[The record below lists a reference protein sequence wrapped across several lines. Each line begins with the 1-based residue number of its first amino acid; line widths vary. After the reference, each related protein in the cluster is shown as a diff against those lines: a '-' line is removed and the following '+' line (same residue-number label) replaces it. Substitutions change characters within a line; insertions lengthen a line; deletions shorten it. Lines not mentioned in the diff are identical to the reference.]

1 MSELIL
7 KWNSLDAFRKQ
18 ELLDFLNF
26 LVERKPKNV
35 GEQQMSKIEAMK
47 LAAND
52 PLYLQDIKEID
63 DDFAVI
69 DHETLWIKIRRGL
82 FV

>member
-7 KWNSLDAFRKQ
+7 KYNSLDAFRKQ
-18 ELLDFLNF
+18 ELLDFLDF

-35 GEQQMSKIEAMK
+35 NSQQMSKIEAMK

-69 DHETLWIKIRRGL
+69 DHETL
-82 FV
+82 

>member
-1 MSELIL
+1 M
-7 KWNSLDAFRKQ
+7 
-18 ELLDFLNF
+18 
-26 LVERKPKNV
+26 ERKPKNV

-69 DHETLWIKIRRGL
+69 DHETL
-82 FV
+82 